1 MQAHLG
7 AEALA
12 KPVDLEAE
20 RSWRAVVERDR
31 RQDGRFVYAVE
42 TTTIYCRPSCPS
54 RRPLRKNVR
63 FLLSSAAA
71 EREGYRACLRCRPQ
85 EALGPAEAVVE
96 RVRAML
102 QGAEAPVPLAELGR
116 RLSLSPSYL
125 QRLFKQHTGLS
136 PKAYSD
142 ARQFQALKEALR
154 REEGVSAAIYAAG
167 YQAPSRAY
175 EKTRSRLG
183 MTPSAY
189 KKGGAGQRV
198 AYAFAESSL
207 GRTLVAS
214 TVRGVCRVAFGATD
228 FGLLTELRAEYPKAE
243 LVLAGPEGAQLVR
256 EVVRAVDAPWKS
268 AHVELDLHGTAFQ
281 QRVWKA
287 LQSIPPG
294 ETASYAEV
302 ARAISAPRAVRAVA
316 RACASNPTA
325 VLVPCHR
332 VVHTG
337 GALGGY
343 RWGVARKQQLLEGEA
358 RGPGRVE
365 PGASHRAL
373 PRAGRKRAP

>member
-1 MQAHLG
+1 MQASL
-7 AEALA
+7 EAQALVS
-12 KPVDLEAE
+12 PVDLEAE
-20 RSWRAVVERDR
+20 RCWRAVVERDR
-31 RQDGRFVYAVE
+31 RQDGRFVYAVD

-63 FLLSSAAA
+63 FLPSAAAA
-71 EREGYRACLRCRPQ
+71 ERQGYRACRRCRPQ
-85 EALGPAEAVVE
+85 ETLGPTEAVVE
-96 RVRAML
+96 RVRAVL
-102 QGAEAPVPLAELGR
+102 HGAEAPVTLAELGR

-154 REEGVSAAIYAAG
+154 TEGGVSAAIYAAG

-175 EKTRSRLG
+175 ERTRQRLG

-207 GRTLVAS
+207 GRTLVA
-214 TVRGVCRVAFGATD
+214 TTARGVCRVAFGATD
-228 FGLLTELRAEYPKAE
+228 GGLLRELRAEFPKAD
-243 LVLAGPEGAQLVR
+243 LVVAGPEEVQVVQA
-256 EVVRAVDAPWKS
+256 VVRAVDAPWKS
-268 AHVELDLHGTAFQ
+268 AAVPLDLHGTAFQ

-287 LQSIPPG
+287 LQAIPPG
-294 ETASYAEV
+294 KTASYAEV
-302 ARAISAPRAVRAVA
+302 ARAIAAPRAVRAVA
-316 RACASNPTA
+316 QACASNPTA

-332 VVHTG
+332 VVLKG

-343 RWGVARKQQLLEGEA
+343 RWGVERKEQLLSAESEA
-358 RGPGRVE
+358 TK
-365 PGASHRAL
+365 AS
-373 PRAGRKRAP
+373 

>member
-1 MQAHLG
+1 MHAQLG

-20 RSWRAVVERDR
+20 RCWRSVVERDR
-31 RQDGRFVYAVE
+31 SQDGRFVYAVE

-63 FLLSSAAA
+63 FLSSAAEA
-71 EREGYRACLRCRPQ
+71 ERHGYRACRRCHPQ
-85 EALGPAEAVVE
+85 EALGPADAVVE
-96 RVRAML
+96 RVRVL
-102 QGAEAPVPLAELGR
+102 LERAEAPLSLAELGR

-142 ARQFQALKEALR
+142 ARQFQHLKEALR

-183 MTPSAY
+183 MTPSEY

-214 TVRGVCRVAFGATD
+214 TARGVCRVAFGAKD
-228 FGLLTELRAEYPKAE
+228 ASLLAELRAEYPRAE
-243 LVLAGPEGAQLVR
+243 LVPAGR
-256 EVVRAVDAPWKS
+256 EEAHVVQAVVRAVDAPWKS
-268 AHVELDLHGTAFQ
+268 AHVQLDLQGTAFQ

-287 LQSIPPG
+287 LQDIPPG
-294 ETASYAEV
+294 KTASYAEV

-316 RACASNPTA
+316 QACASNPTA

-332 VVHTG
+332 VVRTS

-343 RWGVARKQQLLEGEA
+343 RWGAARKQQLLDAEA
-358 RGPGRVE
+358 GG
-365 PGASHRAL
+365 
-373 PRAGRKRAP
+373 RAPAR